1 MSGTAAGPVDGGA
14 TGGCGQP
21 THPLGIAWGSPAQI
35 QTANQ
40 KAQRGEGTR
49 FTEQSEHSGR
59 LCTAA
64 AACAWPSPGKGTP
77 MSCCP
82 HATAAQLRRAGDGP
96 NPTRGGAPPD
106 RRTGGRRQRCVC
118 PGRARI
124 RSSGWDHHRR
134 TAGRSVGHDRRCA
147 ARVEHAH
154 GAAGLDVSAYSTLP
168 KPGSVAP
175 AGGSSPA
182 RRQPWAKGPPGN
194 NW

>member
-1 MSGTAAGPVDGGA
+1 MVAQPAAAGNRRTPWA
-14 TGGCGQP
+14 
-21 THPLGIAWGSPAQI
+21 
-35 QTANQ
+35 
-40 KAQRGEGTR
+40 
-49 FTEQSEHSGR
+49 
-59 LCTAA
+59 
-64 AACAWPSPGKGTP
+64 SPGEALHRSKRLIRRRKGAREHGLP
-77 MSCCP
+77 SSLSIP
-82 HATAAQLRRAGDGP
+82 
-96 NPTRGGAPPD
+96 GASAPL
-106 RRTGGRRQRCVC
+106 QRPVPGLP
-118 PGRARI
+118 PGRARRCRAARTQRPHSFGAPATGRTRPAAVHRRI
-124 RSSGWDHHRR
+124 GGPVADDNGASAPGGRGSGHPDGTIRR